1 MRKMGSVPSFVLL
14 AALLAPGL
22 CAAQSASQRL
32 DRLAAEAYERALD
45 LFPVGEI
52 FSRGA
57 GPRQDRLELSFTD
70 EHRERQRA
78 HHRWI
83 LAELGGIPATE
94 LNPTEK
100 LTHELLA
107 WRARSSLEWLAHPF
121 HQHSAFTHLDG
132 GIAFGLVRVVGTQP
146 FRHEADYHAWF
157 RRLARYPAFLDSVQ
171 RVMREGAAAG
181 ITTPRVIARRALAQ
195 LEALAPE
202 DMTNSALWRP
212 MTQFPESM
220 DAEARGRAEAEYR
233 RLLAAEMFPA
243 IRRLA
248 AFARNDYLP
257 KARTSDGFGALPGGE
272 IMYRFAVRNAT
283 TTDRTP
289 DEIHELGLREVK
301 RIQPLFLAAGEKAGF
316 KGAIGEVRAWV
327 RSKPENYPFTS
338 ADQVIEHLNRL
349 NARIVPQ
356 LPKLFGR
363 IPKARFEIRLTDPAI
378 AASAPAQ
385 YYVPTDDGRPGIFAM
400 PVTNPSLSSTF
411 GLAALLAHE
420 GMPGHHFDTGI
431 KLENKVPEFRRRL
444 SLTAFGEG
452 WALYAESL
460 GHELGL
466 YEEPF
471 ELLGRYSFELFR
483 ACRLVVDTGLHAK
496 GWPREKAIRY
506 MVDECGSTEGG
517 ATGEVV
523 RYMVWPGQALGYKIG
538 ELTILE
544 LRAKAEKRLGK
555 RFDLRAFHDALLEEG
570 HLPLSMLRQRIDAW
584 IDEQDKRRTL

>member
-1 MRKMGSVPSFVLL
+1 MGVPIFAIFVL
-14 AALLAPGL
+14 ALLAPGL
-22 CAAQSASQRL
+22 CAAQTASQRL
-32 DRLAAEAYERALD
+32 ERLAAEAQERALD

-57 GPRQDRLELSFTD
+57 GPRQDRLELSLTD
-70 EHRERQRA
+70 EHRERQRMY
-78 HHRWI
+78 HRWI

-107 WRARSSLEWLAHPF
+107 WRARNSLEWLAHPF

-157 RRLARYPAFLDSVQ
+157 RRLARYPAFLESVQ

-181 ITTPRVIARRALAQ
+181 VTTPRVIAERALAQ

-202 DMTNSALWRP
+202 DMTKSALWKP
-212 MTQFPESM
+212 MAQFPESM
-220 DAEARGRAEAEYR
+220 NAEARGSAEAEYR

-243 IRRLA
+243 IGRLA
-248 AFARNDYLP
+248 AFARNEYLP

-289 DEIHELGLREVK
+289 DEIYELGLREVK
-301 RIQPLFLAAGEKAGF
+301 RVQVNYLAAAQKAGYSG
-316 KGAIGEVRAWV
+316 KISGVRAWL

-338 ADQVIEHLNRL
+338 AEQVIEHLNRL

-363 IPKARFEIRLTDPAI
+363 MPKARFAIRLTDPAI

-385 YYVPTDDGRPGIFAM
+385 YYSPTDDGRPGIFAM
-400 PVTNPSLSSTF
+400 PVTDPRPVSTF

-431 KLENKVPEFRRRL
+431 KLENAVPEFRRRM
-444 SLTAFGEG
+444 TIVAFSEG

-460 GHELGL
+460 GHDLGL
-466 YEEPF
+466 YEEPL
-471 ELLGRYSFELFR
+471 ELLGRYSFELWR
-483 ACRLVVDTGLHAK
+483 AGRLVVDTGLHAK
-496 GWPREKAIRY
+496 GWTRDQAIRY
-506 MVDECGSTEGG
+506 FVEECGMTEAG
-517 ATGEVV
+517 AAGEVL
-523 RYMVWPGQALGYKIG
+523 RYMVWPGQALAYKIG
-538 ELTILE
+538 ELTILD

-555 RFDLRAFHDALLEEG
+555 RFDLRAFHDAILEEG
-570 HLPLSMLRQRIDAW
+570 HLPLSVLRNRMEAW
-584 IDEQDKRRTL
+584 IDAQDKKRSL